1 MMVAMATQQVRLDP
15 LAVRNKADWLW
26 LAVQLQHDRLLELV
40 PRGRLPCAMEGA
52 RISNE
57 FDFYINAANRLL
69 RLAKLAASHRL
80 GGDELRDAVETFTAA
95 APAVRPLRDTAE
107 HFDEYSLGRGLRQ
120 RQGEPISR
128 FLFNVFIDEVLVTYA
143 DFRVPICRTT
153 SAAAQLHRAI
163 RAAVDDPSHA
173 DPAWD
178 EPIVEL
184 GAEVAGFR

>member
-1 MMVAMATQQVRLDP
+1 MMVAMATQQVPLDP

-26 LAVQLQHDRLLELV
+26 LAVQLQHDRLLKRV
-40 PRGRLPCAMEGA
+40 PRGRLPSAMEGA

-69 RLAKLAASHRL
+69 RLAKLAALHGL
-80 GGDELRDAVETFTAA
+80 GANELRDAVETFTAA

-120 RQGEPISR
+120 RHGEPISG

-143 DFRVPICRTT
+143 DFRVPIWRTT

-163 RAAVDDPSHA
+163 RAAVDEPSRA

-184 GAEVAGFR
+184 GAEVAWLR